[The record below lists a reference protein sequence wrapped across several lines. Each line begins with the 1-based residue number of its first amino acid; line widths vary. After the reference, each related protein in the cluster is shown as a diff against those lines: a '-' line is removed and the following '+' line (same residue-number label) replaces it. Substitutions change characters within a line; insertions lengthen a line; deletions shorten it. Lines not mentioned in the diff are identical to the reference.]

1 LHFSRTYPLNELP
14 EIAEWATISAM
25 MAVRGGFSM
34 KWFRT
39 RRQIK
44 HAGQIV
50 EADIREPGIV
60 DLAMQLVAR
69 WERWST
75 ETP

>member
-1 LHFSRTYPLNELP
+1 
-14 EIAEWATISAM
+14 
-25 MAVRGGFSM
+25 M